1 MARLFKAK
9 PALTSFSLYICLNSN
24 IVLTYSVGIRVS
36 VESLVAANLELS
48 YWSSEDHNKQL
59 CK

>member
-48 YWSSEDHNKQL
+48 YWSSEDHNIW
-59 CK
+59 